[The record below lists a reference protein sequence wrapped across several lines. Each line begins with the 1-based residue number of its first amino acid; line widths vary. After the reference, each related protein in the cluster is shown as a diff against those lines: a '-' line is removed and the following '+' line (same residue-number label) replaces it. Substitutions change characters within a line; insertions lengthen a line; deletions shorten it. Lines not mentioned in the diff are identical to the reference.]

1 MSLWAE
7 KLVMKSYLVESN
19 GVEHEAKVHPRDRHI
34 GNQ

>member
-1 MSLWAE
+1 MNMICDI
-7 KLVMKSYLVESN
+7 KVKPYLVESN